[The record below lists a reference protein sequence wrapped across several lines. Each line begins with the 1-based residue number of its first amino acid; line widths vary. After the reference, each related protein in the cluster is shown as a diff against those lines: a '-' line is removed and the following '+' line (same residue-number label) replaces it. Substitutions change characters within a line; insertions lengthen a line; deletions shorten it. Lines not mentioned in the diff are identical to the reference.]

1 MANSTPPYEW
11 IFSGIG
17 VAVVS
22 WFCAWVYRRYHKV
35 HAAGKQPE
43 QSSQVRISDSTVV
56 GPVAGRDISIGTY
69 VQGEAAQAETSNE
82 EYREAP
88 TTVEIAESLQPVS
101 LYLKESVANSYTGL
115 KVRWR
120 MQLYSIRRLSD
131 GRIDVT
137 LRNENEGPIVVFNVN
152 LVDYPILKTVHGG
165 EPVEVMGTIDYVQT
179 NTPIHLKDVKLKFL
193 NQLLSDAGIETQ
205 KDRQAS
211 AKMLTTDE
219 DQSSWPDVILECQWP
234 SLAHESKIPG
244 SHIVR
249 KRPWM
254 LRHGGPGA
262 VYNVC
267 VHDIN
272 FGEFEARFP
281 FPVRTLTDAA
291 SVHPIIYWK
300 SSGVVITA
308 HDLESLIHNPPSGC
322 DVQQYAIKT
331 DGNEGEEFPFDG
343 FVLEV
348 EIPVTISYDDK
359 NGNRFK
365 IEYLLHYDTY
375 MEKGEMIRIGRI
387 EKVAPK

>member
-1 MANSTPPYEW
+1 MAFAVRAAACRGSRIIVCNSMANSTPPYEW

-137 LRNENEGPIVVFNVN
+137 LRNEMRVRLWSSTSIWSIIRF
-152 LVDYPILKTVHGG
+152 LK
-165 EPVEVMGTIDYVQT
+165 
-179 NTPIHLKDVKLKFL
+179 
-193 NQLLSDAGIETQ
+193 LSTE
-205 KDRQAS
+205 
-211 AKMLTTDE
+211 
-219 DQSSWPDVILECQWP
+219 
-234 SLAHESKIPG
+234 
-244 SHIVR
+244 
-249 KRPWM
+249 
-254 LRHGGPGA
+254 
-262 VYNVC
+262 
-267 VHDIN
+267 
-272 FGEFEARFP
+272 
-281 FPVRTLTDAA
+281 
-291 SVHPIIYWK
+291 
-300 SSGVVITA
+300 
-308 HDLESLIHNPPSGC
+308 
-322 DVQQYAIKT
+322 
-331 DGNEGEEFPFDG
+331 
-343 FVLEV
+343 
-348 EIPVTISYDDK
+348 
-359 NGNRFK
+359 
-365 IEYLLHYDTY
+365 
-375 MEKGEMIRIGRI
+375 
-387 EKVAPK
+387 